1 MFKNLDFKSIV
12 AFAVG
17 GVLASNVVTMAAVAI
32 LPTAALAYT
41 AVTMGVSVA
50 SVVGFLAGGY
60 VAQDTFRKYQMGWRP
75 QMPKFLQKKAPEQA
89 NQRYGERFKAKPKA
103 VAEPSLAQN
112 FKNKFNALISPSKK
126 PEDTFKKK
134 KDNNFKL

>member
-1 MFKNLDFKSIV
+1 MFNNIDIKGIV

-17 GVLASNVVTMAAVAI
+17 GVLASNIITMTAVAV
-32 LPTAALAYT
+32 LPASAIIYT
-41 AVTMGVSVA
+41 GIQVA
-50 SVVGFLAGGY
+50 SVVGFLVGGY
-60 VAQDTFRKYQMGWRP
+60 VAQDTFKKYQMGWRP

-103 VAEPSLAQN
+103 AAEPSLFQDM
-112 FKNKFNALISPSKK
+112 KSKFNALISPSKK
-126 PEDTFKKK
+126 PDNTFKKK